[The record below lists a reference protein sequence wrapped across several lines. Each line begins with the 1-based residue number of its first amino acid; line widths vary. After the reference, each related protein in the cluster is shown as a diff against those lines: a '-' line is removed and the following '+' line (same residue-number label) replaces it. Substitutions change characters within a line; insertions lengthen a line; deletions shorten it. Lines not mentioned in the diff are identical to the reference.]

1 MTTDNAANFV
11 KAFTQFQPVEVPGLV
26 QLVMEKEPEV
36 EEETQASGMDWG
48 EESDDSADE
57 DTPDSDDE
65 EDTENEER
73 LEDSE
78 EEARTGRKKRKTK
91 SKKKKGRADPK
102 EINIELDEPEEEP
115 QIIEAEELLEE
126 GQESK

>member
-26 QLVMEKEPEV
+26 QLEMEKEV
-36 EEETQASGMDWG
+36 EEETPTSGMDWG

-57 DTPDSDDE
+57 DTPDTDDE
-65 EDTENEER
+65 EDTDNER

-126 GQESK
+126 GQEST